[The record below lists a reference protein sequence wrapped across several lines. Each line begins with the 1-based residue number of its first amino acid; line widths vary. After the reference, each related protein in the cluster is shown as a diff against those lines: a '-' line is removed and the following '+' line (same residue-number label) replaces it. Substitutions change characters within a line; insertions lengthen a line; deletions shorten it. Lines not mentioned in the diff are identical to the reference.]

1 MRTGFEINF
10 LELYHLKY
18 NVLCT
23 DYNNL
28 VENPVNFFSEAA
40 ENFDGTNSHQ
50 RIIPTKFHLQA
61 CFKVCKGSCH
71 LRFSGFCPLR
81 GGGYPPIPLRK
92 KSAKERLFLA

>member
-1 MRTGFEINF
+1 MRTRFEINF

-61 CFKVCKGSCH
+61 CFKVCKGSCD
-71 LRFSGFCPLR
+71 LRFSGIRPLR
-81 GGGYPPIPLRK
+81 GGGYPPFPLRK
-92 KSAKERLFLA
+92 KTFFFSR